1 MTDKP
6 NQDDASP
13 DKPKGP
19 GAVVDQL
26 QTIPVEQDIYS
37 DQMDQLLRRVFDYAM
52 ENFDQAEGCG
62 DPQVNR
68 ALLRFGSD
76 MAMTHAKLVAAR
88 DKQVAS
94 VKVV

>member
-1 MTDKP
+1 MADKP
-6 NQDDASP
+6 KRDDIP
-13 DKPKGP
+13 PEQPKGP

-26 QTIPVEQDIYS
+26 QTIPVERDVYS
-37 DQMDQLLRRVFDYAM
+37 DQMAQLLSRVFDHAM

-62 DPQVNR
+62 DPLVTR

-88 DKQVAS
+88 DKHLKS
-94 VKVV
+94 TIR

>member
-1 MTDKP
+1 MTSKP
-6 NQDDASP
+6 NNDDVP
-13 DKPKGP
+13 PEQPRGP

-37 DQMDQLLRRVFDYAM
+37 DQMAQLLSRVFDHVM

-62 DPQVNR
+62 DPLVTR

-88 DKQVAS
+88 DKHLKS
-94 VKVV
+94 KVR